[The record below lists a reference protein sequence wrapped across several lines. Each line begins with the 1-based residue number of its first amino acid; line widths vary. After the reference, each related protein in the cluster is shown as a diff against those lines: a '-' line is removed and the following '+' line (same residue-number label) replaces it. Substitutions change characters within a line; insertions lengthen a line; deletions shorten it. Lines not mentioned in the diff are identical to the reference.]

1 MGCWQKSL
9 GSERLG
15 SEHLKWEALGK
26 VAEPLTAL
34 VLAAISTLGMSAL
47 GIGALSIGAL
57 SIDIEAA
64 QAAPSLT
71 EQLHR
76 PPQDDIRAQ
85 RNVADQFLLLGTE
98 QLSLGN
104 HSDATT
110 ALQSAASAY
119 HYLGDLQGMGEAYEQ
134 LVKLY
139 SGLGQ
144 YRDAERVVRQ
154 QLAIARSNNNF
165 SDQILAVNNLGTIR
179 LQTGDLDSAW
189 SAFSE
194 GLSIAQS
201 VESDRGIGLSLS
213 NLGLIATARGQAND
227 ARKYYEVAA
236 NYRARARDYAGQ
248 ANTDNNLGDVYRSAG
263 RTSEAIGAY
272 RLSLSLARDLSD
284 AYIQL
289 RALDG
294 LIAIYRQRNEPQE
307 LTRYLGDRITL
318 TLSTGDDWQR
328 LVTLRTIGEIYQDN
342 GDFAAARDA
351 FQRALSLAQTLE
363 RKTVQ
368 AELTNLILALPG
380 VQ

>member
-9 GSERLG
+9 GSG
-15 SEHLKWEALGK
+15 SLEWGASGK
-26 VAEPLTAL
+26 AAEPLTAFVL
-34 VLAAISTLGMSAL
+34 VAISTLGSLL
-47 GIGALSIGAL
+47 GIGVLGIS
-57 SIDIEAA
+57 IEAA
-64 QAAPSLT
+64 QAVPSLT
-71 EQLHR
+71 EQLHS

-85 RNVADQFLLLGTE
+85 RDVADQFLLLGTE
-98 QLSLGN
+98 QLALGN
-104 HSDATT
+104 DTDAIT
-110 ALQSAASAY
+110 ALQSAANAY
-119 HYLGDLQGMGEAYEQ
+119 HYLGDLQGMGEAYEL

-139 SGLGQ
+139 SSLGQ

-154 QLAIARSNNNF
+154 QLAIACSNNNF

-179 LQTGDLDSAW
+179 LQTGDLDTAW

-236 NYRARARDYAGQ
+236 NYRARARDYAEQ
-248 ANTDNNLGDVYRSAG
+248 ANTDSHLGDVYRSAG
-263 RTSEAIGAY
+263 RISEAIGAY
-272 RLSLSLARDLSD
+272 RLSLSLAREISD
-284 AYIQL
+284 PYVQL

-294 LIAIYRQRNEPQE
+294 LIAIYRQRHEPQE

-328 LVTLRTIGEIYQDN
+328 LITLRTIGEIYQDN
-342 GDFAAARDA
+342 RDFAAARDA

-368 AELTNLILALPG
+368 AELTNLILALPE